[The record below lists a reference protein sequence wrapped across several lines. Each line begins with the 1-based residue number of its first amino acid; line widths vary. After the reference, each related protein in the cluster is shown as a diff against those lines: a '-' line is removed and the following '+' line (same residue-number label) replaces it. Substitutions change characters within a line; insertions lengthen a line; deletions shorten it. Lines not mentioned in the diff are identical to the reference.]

1 MPTFLPT
8 PSARRATLSRAQLAR
23 QIAISTHA
31 LREEGDPLR
40 PTVSAH
46 HENFYP
52 RPPRGGRRHDLADA
66 ALHVQFLP
74 TPSARRATAGHPRGA
89 GHTRI
94 STHALREEG
103 DRARPHKN
111 SRSTNFYPRPP
122 RGGRLQFCNTLAFQT
137 VFLPTPSA
145 RRATRSFVK
154 ITSPLEFLPTPSARR
169 ATRAFETHRRPHGDF
184 YPRPPRGGRPED
196 LPF

>member
-1 MPTFLPT
+1 MNYSIIPTSSLLFLPT
-8 PSARRATLSRAQLAR
+8 PSARRATDYNSVKLCCQ
-23 QIAISTHA
+23 Q
-31 LREEGDPLR
+31 D
-40 PTVSAH
+40 
-46 HENFYP
+46 FYP